1 MNFRTLLALLL
12 LTGLLATGSGLAAQE
27 DSRPLVVATTTQA
40 RDALE
45 LLAGERIEL
54 IGLMGA
60 GVDPHLYRPTEAD
73 INAMHRADA
82 VFYSGLHLEGQLG
95 EVLAAL
101 GERAVRVVA
110 LSDPVKK
117 AGFTIGGFTLSAAYT
132 NVDDPHFWFD
142 PRNWQLSV
150 THMAEQLALLDP
162 TAAADYAQRAAD
174 YNAQLDLLFD
184 WASVAMV
191 AVPAGQRVLVTS
203 HDAFQ
208 YFGQAF
214 GWEVRGLQ
222 GLSTEDEAGVADVQ
236 SLVDFVIE
244 RDIPVLFIESS
255 VPPNAIESVR
265 EGARAQGHD
274 IGVGLRELYSDAM
287 GAPGSFAGTYI
298 GMLAENVSTI
308 LQSWGHELPPWPKG
322 LLPTPPDESEEA
334 DTESP

>member
-1 MNFRTLLALLL
+1 MKFPALVALLL
-12 LTGLLATGSGLAAQE
+12 TCLFLAGGNLAAQPE
-27 DSRPLVVATTTQA
+27 PLPLVVATTTQA

-45 LLAGERIEL
+45 ILAGERIEL

-60 GVDPHLYRPTEAD
+60 GVDPHLYRPTEAN
-73 INAMHRADA
+73 IRAMNRADA
-82 VFYSGLHLEGQLG
+82 IFYSGLHLEGQLG

-101 GERAVRVVA
+101 GERNVRVVA

-117 AGFTIGGFTLSAAYT
+117 AGFTIGGFTLSEEYS

-142 PRNWQLSV
+142 PRNWQLSI
-150 THMAEQLALLDP
+150 THVAEELALLDP
-162 TAAADYAQRAAD
+162 AGAEGYAGRAED

-184 WASVAMV
+184 WAGEALA
-191 AVPAGQRVLVTS
+191 AVPVGQRVLVTS

-236 SLVDFVIE
+236 SLVQFVIE

-274 IGVGLRELYSDAM
+274 IGLGLRELYSDAM
-287 GAPGSFAGTYI
+287 GAPGSFGGTYI
-298 GMLAENVSTI
+298 GMLAENVGTI
-308 LQSWGHELPPWPKG
+308 LHSWELSLPPWPEG
-322 LLPTPPDESEEA
+322 LHPEMPEDAPAEGEDK
-334 DTESP
+334 P

>member
-1 MNFRTLLALLL
+1 MKTTTLLALLL
-12 LTGLLATGSGLAAQE
+12 LATLPATGGRLDAQ
-27 DSRPLVVATTTQA
+27 DDARPLVVATTTQA

-45 LLAGERIEL
+45 ILAGERIRL

-73 INAMHRADA
+73 ISAMNRADA

-101 GERAVRVVA
+101 GERAVRVVD
-110 LSDPVKK
+110 LSNPVKQ
-117 AGFTIGGFTLSAAYT
+117 AGFTIGGFTLSEAYR

-142 PRNWQLSV
+142 PRNWQLSI
-150 THMAEQLALLDP
+150 THVAGELALLDP
-162 TAAADYAQRAAD
+162 AGAAGYAQRAED
-174 YNAQLDLLFD
+174 YNAQLDLLFA
-184 WASVAMV
+184 WATAAMA
-191 AVPAGQRVLVTS
+191 AVPAEQRVLVTS

-236 SLVDFVIE
+236 SLVNFVIE

-265 EGARAQGHD
+265 EGARARGHA
-274 IGVGLRELYSDAM
+274 IGLGLRELYSDAM
-287 GAPGSFAGTYI
+287 DAPGSFGGTYV
-298 GMLAENVSTI
+298 GMLAENVTTI
-308 LQSWGHELPPWPKG
+308 LQSWNRS
-322 LLPTPPDESEEA
+322 DN
-334 DTESP
+334 D

>member
-1 MNFRTLLALLL
+1 MNSRVLAVLSL
-12 LTGLLATGSGLAAQE
+12 LTGLLATIGGIGAQ
-27 DSRPLVVATTTQA
+27 DSPRPLVVATTTQA

-45 LLAGERIEL
+45 IVAGDRIEL

-73 INAMHRADA
+73 IRAMNQAEA
-82 VFYSGLHLEGQLG
+82 IFYNGLHLEGQFG

-101 GERAVRVVA
+101 GERAVQVVA

-117 AGFTIGGFTLSAAYT
+117 AGYTIGGFTLSEEFSD
-132 NVDDPHFWFD
+132 VDDPHFWFD
-142 PRNWQLSV
+142 PRNWQLVISHV
-150 THMAEQLALLDP
+150 ARQMALLDP
-162 TAAADYAQRAAD
+162 DGAESHEQRAD
-174 YNAQLDLLFD
+174 EYNAQLDLLFD
-184 WASVAMV
+184 WASEALA
-191 AVPAGQRVLVTS
+191 AVPEERRVLVTS

-214 GWEVRGLQ
+214 GWQVRGLQ

-236 SLVDFVIE
+236 DLVDFVIE

-255 VPPNAIESVR
+255 VPPNAIASVR
-265 EGARAQGHD
+265 EGAAARGHE

-287 GAPGSFAGTYI
+287 GAPGEFGGTYV

-308 LQSWGHELPPWPKG
+308 LQSWGLPLPPWPEE
-322 LLPTPPDESEEA
+322 LLPALPAELSGVEAETP
-334 DTESP
+334 

>member
-1 MNFRTLLALLL
+1 MNRNNLVVLL
-12 LTGLLATGSGLAAQE
+12 LTGLLAASGSLAAQ
-27 DSRPLVVATTTQA
+27 DDARPLVVATTTQA

-45 LLAGERIEL
+45 IVAGERIEL

-73 INAMHRADA
+73 VRAMNRADA
-82 VFYSGLHLEGQLG
+82 IFYNGLHLEGQFGDVLG
-95 EVLAAL
+95 AL
-101 GERAVRVVA
+101 GERDVLVVA

-117 AGFTIGGFTLSAAYT
+117 AGYTIGGFALSEAYSD
-132 NVDDPHFWFD
+132 VDDPHFWFD
-142 PRNWQLSV
+142 PRNWQLSIAYL
-150 THMAEQLALLDP
+150 AEQLALLDP
-162 TAAADYAQRAAD
+162 AGAEVYEQRAAD
-174 YNAQLDLLFD
+174 YNLQLDLLFD
-184 WASVAMV
+184 WAGEAMA
-191 AVPAGQRVLVTS
+191 AVPQEQRVLVTS

-236 SLVDFVIE
+236 ALVDFVIE
-244 RDIPVLFIESS
+244 RDIPVLFVESS

-265 EGARAQGHD
+265 EGAAAQGHD

-287 GAPGSFAGTYI
+287 GAPEDFGGSYV

-308 LQSWGHELPPWPKG
+308 LQSWGLALPPWPDK
-322 LLPTPPDESEEA
+322 LLQALPEDLFEVDAQAP
-334 DTESP
+334 